1 MDLKFAKAFYKVPHR
16 RLCQKLSHYGIL
28 NWIKDFLCNRT
39 QNVLLEGQHSV
50 SCPVLSGVPQGTVL
64 GPLLFLLYINDIPNS
79 IFCTLQLYADDILLY
94 TTIRSINDCKL
105 LQLDLATLER
115 WDCLWQMEF
124 NLSKC
129 EHLSI
134 TNKTS
139 SISYDYQLCRQ
150 VIQKVSQV
158 KYLGVNFD
166 QHLTWKAHINNLC
179 SRANSVKAF
188 YIGISVLA
196 LLILNQDV
204 ISHLLD
210 PL

>member
-1 MDLKFAKAFYKVPHR
+1 MIVQAIDAGN
-16 RLCQKLSHYGIL
+16 CINGSIL

-50 SCPVLSGVPQGTVL
+50 SCPVLSGVP
-64 GPLLFLLYINDIPNS
+64 LLFLLYINDIPDT
-79 IFCTLQLYADDILLY
+79 IFCTLRLYADDILLY

-115 WDCLWQMEF
+115 WACLWQMEF

-139 SISYDYQLCRQ
+139 SISYDYQLCGQ
-150 VIQKVSQV
+150 VIHRVSQV
-158 KYLGVNFD
+158 KYLGVTFD
-166 QHLTWKAHINNLC
+166 QHLTRKTH
-179 SRANSVKAF
+179 
-188 YIGISVLA
+188 
-196 LLILNQDV
+196 Q
-204 ISHLLD
+204 
-210 PL
+210 